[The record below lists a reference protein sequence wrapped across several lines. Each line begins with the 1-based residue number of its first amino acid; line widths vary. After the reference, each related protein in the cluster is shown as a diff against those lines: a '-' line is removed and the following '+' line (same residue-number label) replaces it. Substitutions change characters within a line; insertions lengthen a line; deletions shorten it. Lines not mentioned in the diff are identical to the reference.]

1 MTFALTKY
9 IYPIEKGIVLS
20 DSQNYIID
28 NPRTEKEIEIILD
41 ILDISIEKEE
51 DDKDSSMAPIGMR
64 YLLSFDYFKKE
75 LEKVDK
81 DCYAL
86 KYYAENSKKS
96 SIEILAETWVILRF
110 PEDPEFLKIANNRD
124 ELFSAVFNNK
134 KSEYVQKFDNLAN
147 YCHVLSNLIKNVDN
161 YHGESFLLSDN
172 AYDVFYKSENR
183 KIIKSINNLINRYN
197 SIKRGR
203 KNENWTFWSDA
214 KESLIENSKRLESL
228 IIQDKIQEKGK
239 KIRLSQ
245 KQTPLQKILHV
256 GGLQKTAYEHLQD
269 PELMLLLLVS
279 IIEYLVTR
287 NPDTNKFNV
296 EDSISKQ
303 FKLKCAVLIHNQ
315 DKEYNLV
322 QLNKDLN
329 TLYSQRSDI
338 AHGNYK
344 EDFDIDKIVEYVILL
359 NNFIKHI
366 LNEYIEDRDLLEYL
380 KDN

>member
-20 DSQNYIID
+20 DSLNYIID

-41 ILDISIEKEE
+41 ILDISIVKEE
-51 DDKDSSMAPIGMR
+51 DENDSSMAPIGMR
-64 YLLSFDYFKKE
+64 YILSFDSFKKE

-96 SIEILAETWVILRF
+96 IIEILAETWVILRF
-110 PEDPEFLKIANNRD
+110 PEDQEFLKIANNND
-124 ELFSAVFNNK
+124 ELFNAVFNNK
-134 KSEYVQKFDNLAN
+134 KSEYAQKFDKLAN
-147 YCHVLSNLIKNVDN
+147 YCHVLSNLANNIDN

-172 AYDVFYKSENR
+172 AYDVFYKSKN
-183 KIIKSINNLINRYN
+183 KKTIKSINNLINRYN
-197 SIKRGR
+197 SFKRGTKR
-203 KNENWTFWSDA
+203 ENWMFWTDA
-214 KESLIENSKRLESL
+214 KEPIIENSKRLESL
-228 IIQDKIQEKGK
+228 IVQEKIQEKGK

-245 KQTPLQKILHV
+245 KQSPLQKILHI

-303 FKLKCAVLIHNQ
+303 FKLKCTVLIHSQ
-315 DKEYNLV
+315 EKDYDLV
-322 QLNKDLN
+322 KLSNDLN
-329 TLYSQRSDI
+329 ILYSQRSDI

-344 EDFDIDKIVEYVILL
+344 EDFDIEKIVEYVILL

-366 LNEYIEDRDLLEYL
+366 INEFIEDRNLLEYL